1 MLTQYVDGYQHIGIP
16 TDDIKK
22 TEEFYLGLG
31 FKLKWE
37 TVYGGN
43 PVKFFEWG
51 NIIIETYEKDGGAS
65 NSIGAIDHIAL
76 NCTDIAACVKELKD
90 EGYEFHEGPAFL
102 PYWEHGVEYVT
113 ILGPKQEIGAEKS
126 FRQMYLKYLTCLKRK
141 RGDFGQILFPDSP
154 LF

>member
-1 MLTQYVDGYQHIGIP
+1 MLTKYVDGYQHIGIP

-51 NIIIETYEKDGGAS
+51 NIIIETYEKR
-65 NSIGAIDHIAL
+65 
-76 NCTDIAACVKELKD
+76 
-90 EGYEFHEGPAFL
+90 
-102 PYWEHGVEYVT
+102 WRRVEYHRRHRSHCPE
-113 ILGPKQEIGAEKS
+113 LYGH
-126 FRQMYLKYLTCLKRK
+126 
-141 RGDFGQILFPDSP
+141 RGLCKGTEGRGL
-154 LF
+154 